1 MQNIKLLALMKSPML
16 HIYHK
21 ANVEKKTLL
30 CYNFLINTLPNSKR
44 EMFIMSRKI
53 AIIGGGGK
61 ITSAVIF
68 ELLNRDKT
76 TDFEFALFGRTASKI
91 HNTIEISNRFN
102 SGNGK
107 VYNAETL
114 ENALAGAELVLYCAS
129 YGLEPYGE
137 YKAMG
142 VSHGA
147 YIMGIAEKI
156 NEICPNAWLL
166 AVTNPPDIPLM
177 AAGMKFGLKKLIGL
191 CNATSF
197 TRKVISSFMGYEES
211 ELFPM
216 DIGVNHELWL
226 YDMIYK
232 NESVYDNVRSTL
244 LQSYSPDKVKGD
256 FHESFPEWREGFVNN
271 VAILK
276 ETGYLHGPVGGC
288 ARFSNLPFTEMG
300 KLMKRP
306 SYEDFEKCLNP
317 ELSNDEI
324 LRVTR
329 RCAAEFPIYI
339 ADIIA
344 SALSGDGKKHS
355 ILTEN
360 CGAVPSLPDDAF
372 IQLTCGITKDEI
384 IRPNPELPEFIKAKL
399 TSRVLQNHIL
409 AKALAEQ
416 DEKLLKQALLTFPER
431 VPFDKLDEI
440 IASNNT
446 EPYISLN

>member
-1 MQNIKLLALMKSPML
+1 
-16 HIYHK
+16 
-21 ANVEKKTLL
+21 
-30 CYNFLINTLPNSKR
+30 
-44 EMFIMSRKI
+44 MSRKI

-68 ELLNRDKT
+68 ELLGRDKT

-91 HNTIEISNRFN
+91 DNTIEISNRFN

-107 VYNAETL
+107 VYNAEKL
-114 ENALAGAELVLYCAS
+114 ESALTDAELVLYCAS
-129 YGLEPYGE
+129 YGLDDYDG
-137 YKAMG
+137 YKSMG
-142 VSHGA
+142 VQHGA

-156 NEICPNAWLL
+156 KEICPNAWLL

-177 AAGMKFGLKKLIGL
+177 AAGMKFGLRKLIGL

-197 TRKVISSFMGYEES
+197 TRKVLSSFMNYEES

-226 YDMIYK
+226 YDIIYK
-232 NESVYDNVRSTL
+232 NESVYDTVRSTL
-244 LQSYSPDKVKGD
+244 LESYSPDKVKGD
-256 FHESFPEWREGFVNN
+256 FHESFPEWRAGFVNN
-271 VAILK
+271 VAILR

-288 ARFSNLPFTEMG
+288 ARFSSLPFTEMG

-306 SYEDFEKCLNP
+306 TYADFEGCLDP
-317 ELSNDEI
+317 KLSNDEI

-344 SALSGDGKKHS
+344 SALSGDGKRHS
-355 ILTEN
+355 ILVQN
-360 CGAVPSLPDDAF
+360 QGAVSSLPDDAF
-372 IQLTCGITKDEI
+372 IQLTCGVTKDEI
-384 IRPNPELPEFIKAKL
+384 IRPNPELPEFIMATL
-399 TSRVLQNHIL
+399 FSRVYQNHIL
-409 AKALAEQ
+409 AKALADQ
-416 DEKLLKQALLTFPER
+416 DEKLLRQALLAFPER
-431 VPFDKLDEI
+431 VPFDKLSEI
-440 IASNNT
+440 IASNKT

>member
-1 MQNIKLLALMKSPML
+1 
-16 HIYHK
+16 
-21 ANVEKKTLL
+21 
-30 CYNFLINTLPNSKR
+30 
-44 EMFIMSRKI
+44 MSRKI

-76 TDFEFALFGRTASKI
+76 TEFEFALFGRTARKI
-91 HNTIEISNRFN
+91 DNTITISDRFN

-107 VYNAETL
+107 VYNAGTL
-114 ENALAGAELVLYCAS
+114 ENALDGAELVLYCAS
-129 YGLEPYGE
+129 YGLEAYGK

-142 VSHGA
+142 IQHGA

-156 NEICPNAWLL
+156 KEICPNAWLL
-166 AVTNPPDIPLM
+166 AITNPPDIPLM
-177 AAGMKFGLKKLIGL
+177 ATGMKFGLKKLIGL

-197 TRKVISSFMGYEES
+197 TRKVLSAFMNYEEAG
-211 ELFPM
+211 LFPM
-216 DIGVNHELWL
+216 DIGTNHELWL
-226 YDMIYK
+226 YDVIYK
-232 NESVYDNVRSTL
+232 NESVYDKVREEL
-244 LQSYSPDKVKGD
+244 LKSYSPDKVKGA
-256 FHESFPEWREGFVNN
+256 FHDSFPEWREGFVNN

-288 ARFSNLPFTEMG
+288 ARFSNLPFTGMG

-306 SYEDFEKCLNP
+306 SYEDFENCLDP
-317 ELSNDEI
+317 KLSNDEI

-355 ILTEN
+355 VLVQN
-360 CGAVPSLPDDAF
+360 CGAVPSVPDDAF
-372 IQLTCGITKDEI
+372 IQLTCGITEDEI
-384 IRPNPELPEFIKAKL
+384 IRPVPELPEFIKATL
-399 TSRVLQNHIL
+399 ISRILQNHIL
-409 AKALAEQ
+409 AQALAEQ
-416 DEKLLKQALLTFPER
+416 DEKLMKQALLAFPER
-431 VPFDKLDEI
+431 VPFDKIDEI
-440 IASNNT
+440 IASNNA

>member
-1 MQNIKLLALMKSPML
+1 
-16 HIYHK
+16 
-21 ANVEKKTLL
+21 
-30 CYNFLINTLPNSKR
+30 
-44 EMFIMSRKI
+44 MSRKI

-76 TDFEFALFGRTASKI
+76 TDFEFALFGRTESKI
-91 HNTIEISNRFN
+91 DNTITISNRFN

-107 VYNAETL
+107 VYNAVTL
-114 ENALAGAELVLYCAS
+114 ENALTDAELVLYCAS
-129 YGLEPYGE
+129 YGLEAYGK
-137 YKAMG
+137 YNAMG
-142 VSHGA
+142 IQHGA
-147 YIMGIAEKI
+147 YIMGIAEKVK
-156 NEICPNAWLL
+156 EICPAAWLL

-197 TRKVISSFMGYEES
+197 TRKVVSAFMGYEES

-226 YDMIYK
+226 YDIMYK
-232 NESVYDNVRSTL
+232 NESVYDKVRTAL
-244 LQSYSPDKVKGD
+244 LESYSPDKVSGS

-288 ARFSNLPFTEMG
+288 ARFSNLPFTGMG

-306 SYEDFEKCLNP
+306 SYADFESCLDP
-317 ELSNDEI
+317 ELSNDDI

-344 SALSGDGKKHS
+344 SALSDDGKKHS
-355 ILTEN
+355 ILVQN

-372 IQLTCGITKDEI
+372 IQLTCGVTGNEI
-384 IRPNPELPEFIKAKL
+384 IRPKPELPEFIMATL
-399 TSRVLQNHIL
+399 ASRVLQNHIL
-409 AKALAEQ
+409 AQALAEQ
-416 DEKLLKQALLTFPER
+416 NETLLKQALLAFPER
-431 VPFDKLDEI
+431 VPFDKIDEI
-440 IASNNT
+440 IAANNA

>member
-1 MQNIKLLALMKSPML
+1 MQILKRGFCYAIMSLLLRS
-16 HIYHK
+16 
-21 ANVEKKTLL
+21 KK
-30 CYNFLINTLPNSKR
+30 

-68 ELLNRDKT
+68 ELLNRDNS

-91 HNTIEISNRFN
+91 DNTITISKRFN
-102 SGNGK
+102 SGNGN

-114 ENALAGAELVLYCAS
+114 ENALVGAELVLYCAS
-129 YGLEPYGE
+129 YGLEPYGK
-137 YKAMG
+137 YNAMG
-142 VSHGA
+142 VQHGA
-147 YIMGIAEKI
+147 YIMGIAEKLT
-156 NEICPNAWLL
+156 ELCPNAWLL

-177 AAGMKFGLKKLIGL
+177 AANMKFGLKKLIGL

-197 TRKVISSFMGYEES
+197 TRKVLSAFMGYEES

-216 DIGVNHELWL
+216 DIGANHELWL
-226 YDMIYK
+226 YDIIYR
-232 NESVYDNVRSTL
+232 NESVYEKVRSAL

-276 ETGYLHGPVGGC
+276 ETGFLHGPVGGC
-288 ARFSNLPFTEMG
+288 ARFSGLPFTGMG

-317 ELSNDEI
+317 ELSNEDV
-324 LRVTR
+324 LRITR

-355 ILTEN
+355 FLTQN
-360 CGAVPSLPDDAF
+360 CGAVSDLPDDAF
-372 IQLTCGITKDEI
+372 IQLTCGVTESEI
-384 IRPNPELPEFIKAKL
+384 IRPKPSLPEFIKATL
-399 TSRVLQNHIL
+399 ISRVLQNHIL

-416 DEKLLKQALLTFPER
+416 SEKLLKQALLTFPER
-431 VPFDKLDEI
+431 LPFNKLGEI
-440 IASNNT
+440 VVSNNA